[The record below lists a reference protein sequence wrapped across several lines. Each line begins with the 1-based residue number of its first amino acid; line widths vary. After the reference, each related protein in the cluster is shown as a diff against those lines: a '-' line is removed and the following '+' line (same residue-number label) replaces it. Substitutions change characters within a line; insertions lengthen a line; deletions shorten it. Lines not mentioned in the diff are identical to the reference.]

1 MDSLYFN
8 FFHDLYRKTGGF
20 IAAAP
25 LGQAIYPGDFFQI
38 RNQEIVVL
46 GNIYMNRVISA
57 ENCSITKAK
66 KLNENSWKLDS
77 GISKPYAGRGRGED
91 VFEGQFEYSRQLLAF
106 ANRGSYIFRTE
117 TPESI
122 GIGNWTSIRDE
133 LIIKLTQTN
142 FSFREVYVV
151 TECATAASWTL
162 AIAGAEQAEL
172 EIATDQENFG
182 LQDIFGHASSKTI
195 QSKDLASYHRQDKR
209 VPNFFKAKRLAVK
222 VEQIHAVMSDLEN
235 QRMHIGEWA
244 RDFFDYKFDY
254 HKAGASPLV
263 SGNTGP
269 NSLEVLRAGDM
280 NPNTA
285 LSYFQWADTSLDDV
299 NRLFKEDG

>member
-1 MDSLYFN
+1 MDSLYFQ
-8 FFHDLYRKTGGF
+8 FFHDLYRKTAGF
-20 IAAAP
+20 ITAAP
-25 LGQAIYPGDFFQI
+25 LGQAVYPGDFFQI
-38 RNQEIVVL
+38 RNQELVVL

-57 ENCSITKAK
+57 EQCSIGAAK
-66 KLNENSWKLDS
+66 KLNEHAWKLDS

-106 ANRGSYIFRTE
+106 EKRGSYIFRTE
-117 TPESI
+117 APESV
-122 GIGNWTSIRDE
+122 GIANWPSICDE

-151 TECATAASWTL
+151 TECATAAFWTL

-172 EIATDQENFG
+172 EIATDHENFG

-195 QSKDLASYHRQDKR
+195 QSKDLESYHRHNQR

-222 VEQIHAVMSDLEN
+222 GDKLQLLLSDLEN
-235 QRMHIGEWA
+235 QRLGIGDWA
-244 RDFFDYKFDY
+244 RDFFDYPFAY
-254 HKAGASPLV
+254 HQAGAAPFV
-263 SGNTGP
+263 SDNLTP

-285 LSYFQWADTSLDDV
+285 LSYFQWTDTSLDDV
-299 NRLFKEDG
+299 NRLFKENG